1 MRGRETGS
9 DDYGIGIDIGMDDRP
24 LRIEFD
30 DQREDGERYT
40 SLSFGSDLR
49 EWNESAIRRRCWTR

>member
-9 DDYGIGIDIGMDDRP
+9 DDYGIGIAIGMDDKP

-30 DQREDGERYT
+30 DQREDGEPYT
-40 SLSFGSDLR
+40 SLSIGSDLR
-49 EWNESAIRRRCWTR
+49 EWNESAIRRRWTG